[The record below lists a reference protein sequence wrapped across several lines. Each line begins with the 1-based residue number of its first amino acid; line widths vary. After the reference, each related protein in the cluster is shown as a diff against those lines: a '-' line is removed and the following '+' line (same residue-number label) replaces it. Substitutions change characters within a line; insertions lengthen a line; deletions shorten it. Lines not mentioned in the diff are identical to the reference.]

1 MDLKSIDFNKY
12 FAGIYRAKKDELKP
26 VKELDEVSLGDLL
39 GIESQKE
46 ALLAN
51 TKGFLEGKGF
61 HHALLWGARGTGKSS
76 LIKATFNEFKERNL
90 RLVQIDKADLN
101 ALTEI
106 IDELRELPFKFI
118 IFCDD
123 LSFEKG
129 DEAYKFLKPLLE
141 GSIEKT
147 PANIVLYA
155 TSNRRHL
162 LAEFDSDNDG
172 ASFENGELH
181 LGDVKEEKLSL
192 SDRFGLWISFY
203 AENLEHYLKIVDF
216 YFKDF
221 RGKKELLHDKAKEF
235 ARFRASHSARTAR
248 QFYLSFKDEF
258 KV

>member
-1 MDLKSIDFNKY
+1 MEWHSTY
-12 FAGIYRAKKDELKP
+12 AAIYRAKKDELKA
-26 VKELDEVSLGDLL
+26 VRELDEVNLDDLL

-51 TKGFLEGKGF
+51 TERFLANKSF

-76 LIKATFNEFKERNL
+76 LIKAVFNEFKERNL
-90 RLVQIDKADLN
+90 RLVQIDKSDLQV
-101 ALTEI
+101 LPEI
-106 IDELRELPFKFI
+106 IDDLRELPFKFI

-147 PANIVLYA
+147 PANIALYA

-162 LAEFDSDNDG
+162 LAEFESDNEN
-172 ASFENGELH
+172 AQVENGELH

-192 SDRFGLWISFY
+192 SDRFGLWLSFY
-203 AENLEHYLKIVDF
+203 NENLEHYLKIVDF

-221 RGKKELLHDKAKEF
+221 QGEREILHAKAKEF
-235 ARFRASHSARTAR
+235 ASFRASRSARTAK
-248 QFYLSFKDEF
+248 QFYLTFKDTL
-258 KV
+258 K

>member
-1 MDLKSIDFNKY
+1 MEWHSTY
-12 FAGIYRAKKDELKP
+12 AAIYRAKKDILKA
-26 VKELDEVSLGDLL
+26 VAELDEVSLGELI

-51 TKGFLEGKGF
+51 TQRFLEGKSF

-76 LIKATFNEFKERNL
+76 LIKAVFNEFKEQNL
-90 RLVQIDKADLN
+90 RLVQIDKADLH
-101 ALTEI
+101 ALPEI
-106 IDELRELPFKFI
+106 IDELRELRFKFI

-123 LSFEKG
+123 LNFEKG

-162 LAEFDSDNDG
+162 LAEFESDN
-172 ASFENGELH
+172 ENARVVEGELH

-192 SDRFGLWISFY
+192 SDRFGLWLSFY
-203 AENLEHYLKIVDF
+203 TENLQHYLKVVDF

-221 RGKKELLHDKAKEF
+221 KGDIKILHAKAKEF
-235 ARFRASHSARTAR
+235 ASFRASRSARTAK
-248 QFYLSFKDEF
+248 QFYLSFKDTF
-258 KV
+258 

>member
-1 MDLKSIDFNKY
+1 MEWHSTY
-12 FAGIYRAKKDELKP
+12 AAIYRAKKDILKG
-26 VKELDEVSLGDLL
+26 VVELDEVSLSELI

-51 TKGFLEGKGF
+51 TQRFLEDKSF

-76 LIKATFNEFKERNL
+76 LIKAVFNEFKEQNL
-90 RLVQIDKADLN
+90 RLIQIDKADLH
-101 ALTEI
+101 ALPDI
-106 IDELRELPFKFI
+106 IDELRELRFKFI

-162 LAEFDSDNDG
+162 LAEFESDN
-172 ASFENGELH
+172 ENACVVEGELH

-192 SDRFGLWISFY
+192 SDRFGLWLSFY
-203 AENLEHYLKIVDF
+203 TENLEHYLKVVDF

-221 RGKKELLHDKAKEF
+221 KGDKELLHAKAKEF
-235 ARFRASHSARTAR
+235 ASFRASRSARTAK
-248 QFYLSFKDEF
+248 QFYLSFKDAF
-258 KV
+258 

>member
-1 MDLKSIDFNKY
+1 MQWDST
-12 FAGIYRAKKDELKP
+12 FAAIYRAKKDTLKP
-26 VKELDEVSLGDLL
+26 VRELDEVSLSELL

-46 ALLAN
+46 ALIRN
-51 TKGFLEGKGF
+51 TERFLKGQSF

-76 LIKATFNEFKERNL
+76 LIKAVFNEFKEQNL
-90 RLVQIDKADLN
+90 RLVQIDKQDLQ
-101 ALTEI
+101 ALPDI
-106 IDELRELPFKFI
+106 IDDLRELNYKFI

-147 PANIVLYA
+147 PANIALYA

-162 LAEFDSDNDG
+162 LAECQSDNEN
-172 ASFENGELH
+172 AFSANGELH

-192 SDRFGLWISFY
+192 SDRFGLWLSFY
-203 AENLEHYLKIVDF
+203 NENLEHFLKIVDF

-221 RGKKELLHDKAKEF
+221 RGKREALHAKAREF
-235 ARFRASHSARTAR
+235 ATLRASRSARTAK

-258 KV
+258 GV

>member
-1 MDLKSIDFNKY
+1 MEWNSTY
-12 FAGIYRAKKDELKP
+12 AAIYRAKKDILKA
-26 VKELDEVSLGDLL
+26 VSEFDEVNLNELI

-46 ALLAN
+46 ALLLN
-51 TKGFLEGKGF
+51 TTRFLEGKSF

-76 LIKATFNEFKERNL
+76 LIKAVFYEFKERNL
-90 RLVQIDKADLN
+90 RLIQIDKADLE
-101 ALTEI
+101 ALPDI

-162 LAEFDSDNDG
+162 LAEFESDN
-172 ASFENGELH
+172 ENARVVDGELH

-192 SDRFGLWISFY
+192 SDRFGLWLSFY
-203 AENLEHYLKIVDF
+203 TENLQHYLKVVDF

-221 RGKKELLHDKAKEF
+221 KGDKEILHAKAKEF
-235 ARFRASHSARTAR
+235 ASFRASRSARTAK
-248 QFYLSFKDEF
+248 QFYLTFKDF
-258 KV
+258 FQ

>member
-1 MDLKSIDFNKY
+1 MQWDST
-12 FAGIYRAKKDELKP
+12 FAAIYRAKKDILKP
-26 VKELDEVSLGDLL
+26 VSELDEVNLGELI

-51 TKGFLEGKGF
+51 TQRFLEGKGF

-76 LIKATFNEFKERNL
+76 LIKAVFNELKERNL

-101 ALTEI
+101 ALPDI

-118 IFCDD
+118 VFCDD
-123 LSFEKG
+123 LSFERG

-162 LAEFDSDNDG
+162 LAEFESDNEN
-172 ASFENGELH
+172 ARVENGELH
-181 LGDVKEEKLSL
+181 LGDLKEEKLSL
-192 SDRFGLWISFY
+192 SDRFGLWLSFY
-203 AENLEHYLKIVDF
+203 TQNLEHYLRVVDF

-221 RGKKELLHDKAKEF
+221 GGDKELLHAKAREF
-235 ARFRASHSARTAR
+235 AILRTSRSARTAR
-248 QFYLSFKDEF
+248 QFYLTFKDIF
-258 KV
+258 Q

>member
-1 MDLKSIDFNKY
+1 MEWHSTY
-12 FAGIYRAKKDELKP
+12 AAIYRAKKDILKA
-26 VKELDEVSLGDLL
+26 VAELDEVSLGELI

-51 TKGFLEGKGF
+51 TQRFLEGKSF

-76 LIKATFNEFKERNL
+76 LIKAVFNEFKEQNL
-90 RLVQIDKADLN
+90 RLVQIDKADLH
-101 ALTEI
+101 ALPEI
-106 IDELRELPFKFI
+106 IDELRELRFKFI

-162 LAEFDSDNDG
+162 LAEFESDN
-172 ASFENGELH
+172 ENARVVEGELH
-181 LGDVKEEKLSL
+181 LSDVKEEKLSL
-192 SDRFGLWISFY
+192 SDRFGLWLSFY
-203 AENLEHYLKIVDF
+203 TENLQHYLKVVDF

-221 RGKKELLHDKAKEF
+221 KGDTKILHAKAKEF
-235 ARFRASHSARTAR
+235 ASFRASRSARTAK
-248 QFYLSFKDEF
+248 QFYLTFKDAF
-258 KV
+258 

>member
-1 MDLKSIDFNKY
+1 MEWHSTY
-12 FAGIYRAKKDELKP
+12 AAIYRAKKDILKG
-26 VKELDEVSLGDLL
+26 VVELDEVSLSELI

-51 TKGFLEGKGF
+51 TQRFLEGKSF

-76 LIKATFNEFKERNL
+76 LIKAVFNEFKERNL
-90 RLVQIDKADLN
+90 RLIQIDKADLH
-101 ALTEI
+101 ALPDI
-106 IDELRELPFKFI
+106 IDELRELRFKFI

-162 LAEFDSDNDG
+162 LAEFESDN
-172 ASFENGELH
+172 ENARVVEGELH

-192 SDRFGLWISFY
+192 SDRFGLWLSFY
-203 AENLEHYLKIVDF
+203 TENLEHYLKVVDF

-221 RGKKELLHDKAKEF
+221 KGDKELLHAKAKEF
-235 ARFRASHSARTAR
+235 ASFRASRSARTAK
-248 QFYLSFKDEF
+248 QFYLSFKDAF
-258 KV
+258 